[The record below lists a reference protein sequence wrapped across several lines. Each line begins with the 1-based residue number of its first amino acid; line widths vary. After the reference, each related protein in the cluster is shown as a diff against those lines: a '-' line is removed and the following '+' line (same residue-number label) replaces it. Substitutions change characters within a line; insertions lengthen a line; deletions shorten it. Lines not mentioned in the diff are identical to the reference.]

1 MSEELLESGWL
12 SLNKNGEELCGD
24 HLEALE
30 RADGSHL
37 LVLAD
42 GLGSGVRANIL
53 STLTSSMLLTLI
65 DGGLSLQEAVSSL
78 ARTLPL
84 APDRGNLAY
93 STFTIIK
100 ASTSEVTIYNFD
112 NPEPVFIRAKK
123 EKQIAWTTSLVEG
136 KRIAY
141 ASVPFEPD
149 DTLAFFTDGAVYA
162 GVGASLNFGWT
173 REEIA
178 RYLEG
183 VNSNDLSAKN
193 LAKILVDRCATLYE
207 RKPGD
212 DTTALILKNR
222 PRRVANLLVGPPTH
236 PSDDEKV
243 LSSFFHCPGE
253 HIVCGGTSSELAA
266 RYLGT
271 KLIPTL
277 EYLDKEIPPTS
288 SIRGVDLVT
297 EGIVTLNKVVELAQD
312 YLGSDDA
319 YFGWVYKQDGAS
331 LLAKALF
338 ERNTDLN
345 FFVGC
350 AVNPAH
356 QDPRLGISISTKLQI
371 VDSLARLLKTMGKRV
386 HVAYF

>member
-1 MSEELLESGWL
+1 MSDELLESGFL

-24 HLEALE
+24 HLEALK
-30 RADGSHL
+30 RSDGTQL
-37 LVLAD
+37 YVLAD

-65 DGGLSLQEAVSSL
+65 DGGLSLSEAVASL

-93 STFTIIK
+93 STFTIIN
-100 ASTSEVTIYNFD
+100 ASTERVTIYNFD

-123 EKQIAWTTSLVEG
+123 EKKIDWAFSLVEG
-136 KRIAY
+136 KKIAY
-141 ASVPFEPD
+141 ASLPFEPD

-173 REEIA
+173 RAEIA
-178 RYLEG
+178 HYLEG
-183 VNSNDLSAKN
+183 VNDNSLSAKN

-207 RKPGD
+207 KKPGD
-212 DTTALILKNR
+212 DTSALILKNR
-222 PRRVANLLVGPPTH
+222 PKKVANLLVGPPTH
-236 PSDDEKV
+236 REDDDQV
-243 LSSFFHCPGE
+243 LGAFFRSPGE

-266 RYLGT
+266 HYLHT

-297 EGIVTLNKVVELAQD
+297 EGIVTLNKVVELGQD
-312 YLGSDDA
+312 YLGNDDA

-345 FFVGC
+345 FYVGC

-356 QDPRLGISISTKLQI
+356 QDPKLGISISTKLQI
-371 VDSLARLLKTMGKRV
+371 VDTLAHLLKTMGKRV